1 MVIIEWGLLLTLGI
15 LVGWSVY
22 KTIKLNQTRQR
33 LDEAFYR
40 VLETQ
45 NSCISLIQLAAI
57 ARVDADSARQYLTDQ
72 VQSFGAIPE
81 TDADGNTFYR
91 FPSLRRFESLRGR

>member
-1 MVIIEWGLLLTLGI
+1 MVVIEWGLLLVLGV
-15 LVGWSVY
+15 LVSWSVY
-22 KTIKLNQTRQR
+22 RTINLRQTQQR

-45 NSCISLIQLAAI
+45 NSCISLIQLAAT
-57 ARVDADSARQYLTDQ
+57 ARVDADAARQYLEAQ
-72 VQSFGAIPE
+72 VQAFGALPE
-81 TDADGNTFYR
+81 TDTDGNTFYR